1 MCLRQFILK
10 PSFVTF
16 FFAEVLSTLFCLYR
30 SLVKISVSVKTL
42 VNVFLF
48 FFSGTWTEEDYHC
61 KCDCPPGT
69 SGLRCEKDS
78 CSSGLKCLN
87 GGHCKVLDS
96 REICNCT
103 MAFTGLRCEVAIAK
117 NPCDSEIKCQNGGIC
132 SAVQFKQQYHR
143 KCICPLEWA
152 GLECQRPNMCLNR
165 CLNGGRC
172 VSTIDGTVSCICPS
186 HLTGSRCEYKR
197 PSPFRPSKDDEKAV
211 NSTVITVIT
220 SVFSLM
226 AFLSVIGAIVY
237 FYRKTRLGMA
247 FKHRR
252 MAENLLSNNIE
263 FSNQMYMPEEAVDD
277 DDHDEGHG
285 HILLRE
291 TSSNNFS
298 NPVYENMYGN
308 QNNDTPNQESE
319 NQGLLQ
325 NNEEASQVDL
335 IEIIN
340 DDDDPESVDLL
351 TEKHRGNISL

>member
-1 MCLRQFILK
+1 
-10 PSFVTF
+10 
-16 FFAEVLSTLFCLYR
+16 
-30 SLVKISVSVKTL
+30 
-42 VNVFLF
+42 
-48 FFSGTWTEEDYHC
+48 
-61 KCDCPPGT
+61 
-69 SGLRCEKDS
+69 
-78 CSSGLKCLN
+78 
-87 GGHCKVLDS
+87 
-96 REICNCT
+96 
-103 MAFTGLRCEVAIAK
+103 
-117 NPCDSEIKCQNGGIC
+117 
-132 SAVQFKQQYHR
+132 
-143 KCICPLEWA
+143 
-152 GLECQRPNMCLNR
+152 
-165 CLNGGRC
+165 
-172 VSTIDGTVSCICPS
+172 
-186 HLTGSRCEYKR
+186 
-197 PSPFRPSKDDEKAV
+197 
-211 NSTVITVIT
+211 
-220 SVFSLM
+220 
-226 AFLSVIGAIVY
+226 
-237 FYRKTRLGMA
+237 MA

-340 DDDDPESVDLL
+340 DEDDDPESVDLL